1 MYTCKE
7 HEQMCVVFTGRILNL
22 KIQVDFYVLKKV
34 AMATK
39 TVKMFVCVNSLPFTS
54 KCGKKPF
61 ITCECIAG
69 LFAKVAERCVF
80 VNRFI
85 EHGVTF
91 LVSCMQ

>member
-1 MYTCKE
+1 
-7 HEQMCVVFTGRILNL
+7 MCIVFTGRILNL
-22 KIQVDFYVLKKV
+22 KIQVDFFVLKKV

-39 TVKMFVCVNSLPFTS
+39 AVVSMFVCVNSLPFTS
-54 KCGKKPF
+54 KCSKKPF

-80 VNRFI
+80 VNRII

-91 LVSCMQ
+91 FVSCMQ